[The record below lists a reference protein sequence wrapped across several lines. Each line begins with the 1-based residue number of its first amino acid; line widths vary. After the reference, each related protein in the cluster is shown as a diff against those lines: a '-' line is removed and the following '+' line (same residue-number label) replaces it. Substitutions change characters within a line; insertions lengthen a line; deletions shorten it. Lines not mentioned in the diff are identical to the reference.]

1 MCNLLACAIE
11 CPDWTEDHAGES
23 LKGENGCI
31 SGRIGTIMVGM
42 RAPHQSVDRLGSR
55 PVEAAVSPPVTHAL
69 PLAAAVDD
77 GDRLVDVVDL
87 LALDA
92 FVTGREPFGR
102 STYLENVR
110 TDAPLT
116 TDDARVVRDAVEED
130 GQGRLSVGEGW
141 TLHVMRWL
149 QSRRARVTVTAITA
163 ELAESVLATAT
174 AGAVEEPTPAPEN
187 VPIGFWHFGAHGPRR
202 VQREIDAALWP
213 EIKPNY
219 ASPVA
224 DTLERL
230 MTLDGSVVNGRLL
243 LLHGEPGTG
252 KTTALRALAQQWR
265 SWCQVD
271 CVLDPERL
279 FSDPAYLMS
288 VALGTGDDDEPRWR
302 LLMLEDCDEL
312 VSGEAKASAGQ
323 SLSRL
328 LNLTDGLLGQGRNAL
343 IAITTNEDL
352 ASLHPAV
359 VRPGRCLAS
368 IEVGRLPYAEAVR
381 WLGTPAGIG
390 PEGATLAELYA
401 LRTGAQPVTV
411 PKTAPTTGMYL

>member
-1 MCNLLACAIE
+1 
-11 CPDWTEDHAGES
+11 
-23 LKGENGCI
+23 
-31 SGRIGTIMVGM
+31 M
-42 RAPHQSVDRLGSR
+42 RTPHQAVDRLAGR
-55 PVEAAVSPPVTHAL
+55 PLDPAAGAVDPAIAAPTSASL
-69 PLAAAVDD
+69 PLSGSVDD

-92 FVTGREPFGR
+92 FVTGREPYGR
-102 STYLENVR
+102 TSYLENVR
-110 TDAPLT
+110 ADAPLT
-116 TDDARVVRDAVEED
+116 TDDARVVRDAQEED
-130 GQGRLSVGEGW
+130 SLGRLSVGEGW
-141 TLHVMRWL
+141 TLHVTRWK
-149 QSRRARVTVTAITA
+149 QSRRARVTVTAVSS
-163 ELAESVLATAT
+163 ELAEAVLATAI
-174 AGAVEEPTPAPEN
+174 AGAVEEPEPAADS
-187 VPIGFWHFGAHGPRR
+187 VPIGFWHFGPHGPRR
-202 VQREIDAALWP
+202 AQREIDAAPWP
-213 EIKPNY
+213 AIRGNY
-219 ASPVA
+219 ADPVA
-224 DTLERL
+224 QTLERL
-230 MTLDGSVVNGRLL
+230 MALDGSTISGRLL

-288 VALGTGDDDEPRWR
+288 VALGSGDDDEPRWR

-368 IEVGRLPYAEAVR
+368 IEVGRLPYAEAAR
-381 WLGTPAGIG
+381 WLGTSTGLG

-401 LRTGAQPVTV
+401 LRTGAEPVTV
-411 PKTAPTTGMYL
+411 PTQAPSTGMYL

>member
-1 MCNLLACAIE
+1 
-11 CPDWTEDHAGES
+11 
-23 LKGENGCI
+23 
-31 SGRIGTIMVGM
+31 M
-42 RAPHQSVDRLGSR
+42 RAPHQSVERLGSR
-55 PVEAAVSPPVTHAL
+55 AVEKTAPTL
-69 PLAAAVDD
+69 PLGGAVDD

-102 STYLENVR
+102 TSYLENVR
-110 TDAPLT
+110 ADAPLT
-116 TDDARVVRDAVEED
+116 TDDARVVRDAAEED
-130 GQGRLSVGEGW
+130 SHGRLSVGEGW
-141 TLHVMRWL
+141 TLHVMRWK
-149 QSRRARVTVTAITA
+149 QSRRARVTVTAVSA
-163 ELAESVLATAT
+163 ELAETVLATAV
-174 AGAVEEPTPAPEN
+174 ANAVEEPEPAAES
-187 VPIGFWHFGAHGPRR
+187 VPIGFWHFAQHGPRR
-202 VQREIDAALWP
+202 VQREIDAAPW
-213 EIKPNY
+213 EKIRANY
-219 ASPVA
+219 AAPVA
-224 DTLERL
+224 ATLEQL
-230 MTLDGSVVNGRLL
+230 MAIDGTDVNGRLL

-279 FSDPAYLMS
+279 FGDPAYLMS
-288 VALGTGDDDEPRWR
+288 VALGSGDDDEPRWR

-312 VSGEAKASAGQ
+312 ISGEAKASAGQ

-368 IEVGRLPYAEAVR
+368 IEVGRLPYAEAVK
-381 WLGTPAGIG
+381 WLGSSGGVGAD
-390 PEGATLAELYA
+390 GATLAELYA
-401 LRTGAQPVTV
+401 LRTGVKPVTV
-411 PKTAPTTGMYL
+411 PSVPSSGGLYL

>member
-1 MCNLLACAIE
+1 ME
-11 CPDWTEDHAGES
+11 P
-23 LKGENGCI
+23 
-31 SGRIGTIMVGM
+31 
-42 RAPHQSVDRLGSR
+42 
-55 PVEAAVSPPVTHAL
+55 AASPPALGAL
-69 PLAAAVDD
+69 PLSGSVDD

-102 STYLENVR
+102 SCYLENVR
-110 TDAPLT
+110 AEAPLT
-116 TDDARVVRDAVEED
+116 TDDARVVRDAVEDD
-130 GQGRLSVGEGW
+130 GQARLSVGEGW
-141 TLHVMRWL
+141 TLHVTRWK
-149 QSRRARVTVTAITA
+149 QSRRARVTVTAISA
-163 ELAESVLATAT
+163 ELAESVLDATT
-174 AGAVEEPTPAPEN
+174 SGAVEEPEPAGDS
-187 VPIGFWHFGAHGPRR
+187 VPIGFWHFGPHGPRR
-202 VQREIDAALWP
+202 VQREIDAAPW
-213 EIKPNY
+213 EKIRANY
-219 ASPVA
+219 AGPVGQ
-224 DTLERL
+224 TLERL

-265 SWCQVD
+265 DWCQVD

-288 VALGTGDDDEPRWR
+288 VALGSGDEDEPRWR

-312 VSGEAKASAGQ
+312 ISGEAKASAGQ

-352 ASLHPAV
+352 ATLHPAV
-359 VRPGRCLAS
+359 IRPGRCLAS
-368 IEVGRLPYAEAVR
+368 IEVGRLPYAEAAA
-381 WLGTPAGIG
+381 WLGSARGIG

-401 LRTGAQPVTV
+401 LKTGAEPVTI
-411 PKTAPTTGMYL
+411 PKTVPTTGMYL

>member
-1 MCNLLACAIE
+1 
-11 CPDWTEDHAGES
+11 
-23 LKGENGCI
+23 
-31 SGRIGTIMVGM
+31 M
-42 RAPHQSVDRLGSR
+42 RTPHQSVDRHAGR
-55 PVEAAVSPPVTHAL
+55 AVEQAVTPPAHVAL
-69 PLAAAVDD
+69 PLSGSVDD

-92 FVTGREPFGR
+92 FVTGREPYGR
-102 STYLENVR
+102 SKYLENVR
-110 TDAPLT
+110 ADAPLA
-116 TDDARVVRDAVEED
+116 TDDARVVRDAVEDD
-130 GQGRLSVGEGW
+130 GQGRLCVGDGW
-141 TLHVMRWL
+141 TLHVTRWK
-149 QSRRARVTVTAITA
+149 QSRRARVTVTAVTA
-163 ELAESVLATAT
+163 ELAESVLDKVTAN
-174 AGAVEEPTPAPEN
+174 AVEEPEPADDS

-202 VQREIDAALWP
+202 VQREIDAAPW
-213 EIKPNY
+213 EKIRANY
-219 ASPVA
+219 ARLVA
-224 DTLERL
+224 QTLERL
-230 MTLDGSVVNGRLL
+230 MALDGSVVNGRLL

-288 VALGTGDDDEPRWR
+288 VALGSGDEEEPRWR

-352 ASLHPAV
+352 ATLHPAV
-359 VRPGRCLAS
+359 IRPGRCLAS
-368 IEVGRLPYAEAVR
+368 IEVGRLPYAEAAA
-381 WLGTPAGIG
+381 WLGSARGIG
-390 PEGATLAELYA
+390 PDGATLAELYA
-401 LRTGAQPVTV
+401 LRTGARPVTV
-411 PKTAPTTGMYL
+411 PTTAPATGMYL

>member
-1 MCNLLACAIE
+1 ME
-11 CPDWTEDHAGES
+11 
-23 LKGENGCI
+23 
-31 SGRIGTIMVGM
+31 VM
-42 RAPHQSVDRLGSR
+42 RTPHQSVDRLASR
-55 PVEAAVSPPVTHAL
+55 PVEAAAGPPAHGPL
-69 PLAAAVDD
+69 PLSGAVDD

-102 STYLENVR
+102 TTYLENVR
-110 TDAPLT
+110 ADAPLT
-116 TDDARVVRDAVEED
+116 TDDARVVRDAAEED
-130 GQGRLSVGEGW
+130 SHGRLSVGDGW
-141 TLHVMRWL
+141 TLHVTRWK
-149 QSRRARVTVTAITA
+149 QSRRARVTVTATSA
-163 ELAESVLATAT
+163 ELAETVLATAT
-174 AGAVEEPTPAPEN
+174 ADAVQEPEPAPES

-202 VQREIDAALWP
+202 VQREIDAAPW
-213 EIKPNY
+213 EAIRANY
-219 ASPVA
+219 AGPVA
-224 DTLERL
+224 ETLERL
-230 MTLDGSVVNGRLL
+230 MAVDGTVVNGRLL

-279 FSDPAYLMS
+279 FNDPAYLMS
-288 VALGTGDDDEPRWR
+288 VALGSGDDDEPRWR

-312 VSGEAKASAGQ
+312 ISGEAKASSGQ

-368 IEVGRLPYAEAVR
+368 IEVGRLPYAEAVA
-381 WLGTPAGIG
+381 WLGTPAGVG
-390 PEGATLAELYA
+390 PDGATLAELYA
-401 LRTGAQPVTV
+401 LRTGARPVTV
-411 PKTAPTTGMYL
+411 PTTAPATGMYL

>member
-1 MCNLLACAIE
+1 MA
-11 CPDWTEDHAGES
+11 DH
-23 LKGENGCI
+23 
-31 SGRIGTIMVGM
+31 GTM
-42 RAPHQSVDRLGSR
+42 RTPHQSVDRHAGR
-55 PVEAAVSPPVTHAL
+55 AVEQAAVPPASMTL
-69 PLAAAVDD
+69 PLSGSVDD

-102 STYLENVR
+102 SKYLENVVA
-110 TDAPLT
+110 DAALS
-116 TDDARVVRDAVEED
+116 TDDARVVRDAVEDD
-130 GQGRLSVGEGW
+130 GQGRLCVGDGW
-141 TLHVMRWL
+141 TLHVTRWR
-149 QSRRARVTVTAITA
+149 QSRRARVTVTAVTA
-163 ELAESVLATAT
+163 ELAESVLDKATAD
-174 AGAVEEPTPAPEN
+174 AVEEQAPADDS
-187 VPIGFWHFGAHGPRR
+187 VPIGFWHFGPHGPRR
-202 VQREIDAALWP
+202 VQREIDAAPW
-213 EIKPNY
+213 EKIRGNY
-219 ASPVA
+219 ARPVA
-224 DTLERL
+224 QTLERL
-230 MTLDGSVVNGRLL
+230 MALDGSVVNGRLL

-288 VALGTGDDDEPRWR
+288 VALGGGDEDEPRWR

-359 VRPGRCLAS
+359 IRPGRCLAS
-368 IEVGRLPYAEAVR
+368 IEVGRLPYAEATA
-381 WLGTPAGIG
+381 WLGSARGIG

-411 PKTAPTTGMYL
+411 PTASPATGMYL

>member
-1 MCNLLACAIE
+1 
-11 CPDWTEDHAGES
+11 
-23 LKGENGCI
+23 
-31 SGRIGTIMVGM
+31 M

-55 PVEAAVSPPVTHAL
+55 PVEPAVAALSHSPL
-69 PLAAAVDD
+69 PLAGSVDD

-87 LALDA
+87 LALDP
-92 FVTGREPFGR
+92 FVTGREPYGR
-102 STYLENVR
+102 TSCLENVR
-110 TDAPLT
+110 ADAALT
-116 TDDARVVRDAVEED
+116 TEDARVVRDAVEED
-130 GQGRLSVGEGW
+130 AHGRLSAGEGW
-141 TLHVMRWL
+141 SLHVTRWK
-149 QSRRARVTVTAITA
+149 QSRRARVTVTATSA
-163 ELAESVLATAT
+163 ELAESVLATVV
-174 AGAVEEPTPAPEN
+174 AGAVEEPEPAADS
-187 VPIGFWHFGAHGPRR
+187 VPIGFWHYGPHGPRR
-202 VQREIDAALWP
+202 VQREIDAAPW
-213 EIKPNY
+213 EKISGNY
-219 ASPVA
+219 SGPVA
-224 DTLERL
+224 RTLERL
-230 MTLDGSVVNGRLL
+230 MAIDGTTVNGRLL

-279 FSDPAYLMS
+279 FGDPAYLMS
-288 VALGTGDDDEPRWR
+288 VALGSGDDDEPRWR

-312 VSGEAKASAGQ
+312 ISGEAKATAGQ

-368 IEVGRLPYAEAVR
+368 IEIGRLPYAEATA
-381 WLGTPAGIG
+381 WLGSAKGVG
-390 PEGATLAELYA
+390 PDGATLAELYA

-411 PKTAPTTGMYL
+411 PVVPPATGMYL

>member
-1 MCNLLACAIE
+1 MA
-11 CPDWTEDHAGES
+11 DHR
-23 LKGENGCI
+23 N
-31 SGRIGTIMVGM
+31 M
-42 RAPHQSVDRLGSR
+42 RAPHQSVDRQHAGR
-55 PVEAAVSPPVTHAL
+55 AVEPATSSPAHGTL
-69 PLAAAVDD
+69 PLSGSVDD

-92 FVTGREPFGR
+92 FVTGREPYGR
-102 STYLENVR
+102 SMYLENVR
-110 TDAPLT
+110 ADAPLST
-116 TDDARVVRDAVEED
+116 GDARVVRDAVEDD
-130 GQGRLSVGEGW
+130 GQARLSVGEGW
-141 TLHVMRWL
+141 TLHVTRWK
-149 QSRRARVTVTAITA
+149 QSRRARITVTAVTS
-163 ELAESVLATAT
+163 EMAESVLDTVIDN
-174 AGAVEEPTPAPEN
+174 AVQEPEPASDS
-187 VPIGFWHFGAHGPRR
+187 VPIGFWHFGPHGPRR
-202 VQREIDAALWP
+202 VQREIDAAPWDK
-213 EIKPNY
+213 IQRNY
-219 ASPVA
+219 AKPVA
-224 DTLERL
+224 QTLEKL

-265 SWCQVD
+265 AWCQVD

-288 VALGTGDDDEPRWR
+288 VALGSGDEDEPRWR

-312 VSGEAKASAGQ
+312 INGEAKASAGQ

-352 ASLHPAV
+352 ATLHPAV

-368 IEVGRLPYAEAVR
+368 IEVGRLPYAEASA
-381 WLGTPAGIG
+381 WLGSPRGIG

-401 LRTGAQPVTV
+401 LRTGAHPVTV
-411 PKTAPTTGMYL
+411 PTITPPTGMYL

>member
-1 MCNLLACAIE
+1 
-11 CPDWTEDHAGES
+11 
-23 LKGENGCI
+23 
-31 SGRIGTIMVGM
+31 VGM
-42 RAPHQSVDRLGSR
+42 RAPHQSVDRTGGR
-55 PVEAAVSPPVTHAL
+55 PVEPAAGLPSHHAL
-69 PLAAAVDD
+69 PLAASVDD

-102 STYLENVR
+102 TSYLENVR
-110 TDAPLT
+110 ADAALT

-141 TLHVMRWL
+141 TLHVTRWR
-149 QSRRARVTVTAITA
+149 QSRRARVTVTAVSA
-163 ELAESVLATAT
+163 ELAESVLATAVVN
-174 AGAVEEPTPAPEN
+174 AVEEPQPAPDS
-187 VPIGFWHFGAHGPRR
+187 VPIGFWHFGTHGPRR
-202 VQREIDAALWP
+202 VQREIDAAPWSS
-213 EIKPNY
+213 IRRNY
-219 ASPVA
+219 AGPVA
-224 DTLERL
+224 QTLEKL
-230 MTLDGSVVNGRLL
+230 MAIDGTAVNGRLL

-265 SWCQVD
+265 GWCQVD

-279 FSDPAYLMS
+279 FGDPAYLMS
-288 VALGTGDDDEPRWR
+288 VALGSGDDDEPRWR

-368 IEVGRLPYAEAVR
+368 IEVGRLAYAEAVA

-390 PEGATLAELYA
+390 PDGATLAELYA
-401 LRTGAQPVTV
+401 LKTGAQPVTV
-411 PKTAPTTGMYL
+411 PATAPTTGMYL

>member
-1 MCNLLACAIE
+1 
-11 CPDWTEDHAGES
+11 
-23 LKGENGCI
+23 
-31 SGRIGTIMVGM
+31 M
-42 RAPHQSVDRLGSR
+42 RTPHQSVDRLGSR
-55 PVEAAVSPPVTHAL
+55 PVEQAAGLPSQHTL
-69 PLAAAVDD
+69 PLSGAVDD

-102 STYLENVR
+102 TSYLENVR
-110 TDAPLT
+110 ADAPLT
-116 TDDARVVRDAVEED
+116 TEDARVIRDAVEED

-141 TLHVMRWL
+141 TLHVTRWR
-149 QSRRARVTVTAITA
+149 QSRRARVTVTAISA
-163 ELAESVLATAT
+163 ELAESVLAA
-174 AGAVEEPTPAPEN
+174 AAENAVEEPQPAPDS
-187 VPIGFWHFGAHGPRR
+187 VPIGFWHFGTHGPRR
-202 VQREIDAALWP
+202 VQREIDAAPWP
-213 EIKPNY
+213 KIRANY
-219 ASPVA
+219 ATPVA
-224 DTLERL
+224 QTLEKL
-230 MTLDGSVVNGRLL
+230 MALDGSAVNGRLL

-265 SWCQVD
+265 AWCQVD

-279 FSDPAYLMS
+279 FGDPAYLMS
-288 VALGTGDDDEPRWR
+288 VALGGGDDDEPRWR

-368 IEVGRLPYAEAVR
+368 IEVGRLGYAEAVA
-381 WLGTPAGIG
+381 WLGTSAGVG
-390 PEGATLAELYA
+390 QEGATLAELYA
-401 LRTGAQPVTV
+401 LKTGAQPVTV
-411 PKTAPTTGMYL
+411 PTTSPTTGMYL

>member
-1 MCNLLACAIE
+1 
-11 CPDWTEDHAGES
+11 
-23 LKGENGCI
+23 
-31 SGRIGTIMVGM
+31 M
-42 RAPHQSVDRLGSR
+42 RAPHQSVDRHAGR
-55 PVEAAVSPPVTHAL
+55 PVESAITSPAPVTL
-69 PLAAAVDD
+69 PLSGSVDD

-102 STYLENVR
+102 TKYLENVR
-110 TDAPLT
+110 ADAALT

-130 GQGRLSVGEGW
+130 GQGRLSIGDGW
-141 TLHVMRWL
+141 TLHVTRWK

-163 ELAESVLATAT
+163 ELAETVLDTAT
-174 AGAVEEPTPAPEN
+174 ANAVEEPEPAADS
-187 VPIGFWHFGAHGPRR
+187 VPIGFWHFGPHGPRR
-202 VQREIDAALWP
+202 VQREIDAAPWDK
-213 EIKPNY
+213 IRANY
-219 ASPVA
+219 ARPVA
-224 DTLERL
+224 QTLERL
-230 MTLDGSVVNGRLL
+230 MAIDGSVVNGRLL

-265 SWCQVD
+265 AWCQVD

-279 FSDPAYLMS
+279 FGDPAYLMS
-288 VALGTGDDDEPRWR
+288 VALGSGDEDEPRWR

-312 VSGEAKASAGQ
+312 ISGEAKAAAGQ

-368 IEVGRLPYAEAVR
+368 IEVGRLPYAEATA
-381 WLGTPAGIG
+381 WLGNSRGIG
-390 PEGATLAELYA
+390 PDGATLAELYA
-401 LRTGAQPVTV
+401 LKTGAQPVTV
-411 PKTAPTTGMYL
+411 TAPAPATGMYL

>member
-1 MCNLLACAIE
+1 
-11 CPDWTEDHAGES
+11 
-23 LKGENGCI
+23 
-31 SGRIGTIMVGM
+31 M
-42 RAPHQSVDRLGSR
+42 RTPHQSVDRLAGRAVEPVAAAPAHGS
-55 PVEAAVSPPVTHAL
+55 L
-69 PLAAAVDD
+69 PLSGAVDD
-77 GDRLVDVVDL
+77 GDRLVDIVDL

-102 STYLENVR
+102 TSYLENVR
-110 TDAPLT
+110 ADAALT

-130 GQGRLSVGEGW
+130 AHGRLSAGEGW
-141 TLHVMRWL
+141 TLHVTRWK
-149 QSRRARVTVTAITA
+149 QSRRARVTVTAISA
-163 ELAESVLATAT
+163 ELAESVLAA
-174 AGAVEEPTPAPEN
+174 AIENAVEDPEPAEDS
-187 VPIGFWHFGAHGPRR
+187 VPIGFWHFGPHGPRR
-202 VQREIDAALWP
+202 VQREIDAAPWDK
-213 EIKPNY
+213 IRRNY
-219 ASPVA
+219 SDPVA
-224 DTLERL
+224 RTLERL
-230 MTLDGSVVNGRLL
+230 MAIDGTAVNGRLL

-288 VALGTGDDDEPRWR
+288 VALGSGDDDEPRWR

-312 VSGEAKASAGQ
+312 INGEAKASAGQ
-323 SLSRL
+323 QLSRL

-352 ASLHPAV
+352 TSLHPAV

-368 IEVGRLPYAEAVR
+368 IEVGRLPYGEAVG

-390 PEGATLAELYA
+390 PDGATLAELYA
-401 LRTGAQPVTV
+401 LRTGARPVTV
-411 PKTAPTTGMYL
+411 STPSPATGLYL

>member
-1 MCNLLACAIE
+1 M
-11 CPDWTEDHAGES
+11 
-23 LKGENGCI
+23 
-31 SGRIGTIMVGM
+31 M
-42 RAPHQSVDRLGSR
+42 RTPRQSVDRPGSR
-55 PVEAAVSPPVTHAL
+55 PPEPVVAPPTPARPSLSVAGAL
-69 PLAAAVDD
+69 DD
-77 GDRLVDVVDL
+77 CDRLVDVVDL

-102 STYLENVR
+102 TADLENVR
-110 TDAPLT
+110 ADAALT
-116 TDDARVVRDAVEED
+116 TGDARVVREAVEE
-130 GQGRLSVGEGW
+130 GCHGRLSVGDGW
-141 TLHVMRWL
+141 TLHVSHFK
-149 QSRRARVTVTAITA
+149 QSRRARVTVTAARA
-163 ELAESVLATAT
+163 ELAAAVLAA
-174 AGAVEEPTPAPEN
+174 AVENAVEERVPAADS

-202 VQREIDAALWP
+202 VQREIDAAPWAS
-213 EIKPNY
+213 IRANY
-219 ASPVA
+219 AEPVA
-224 DTLERL
+224 RTLEQL
-230 MTLDGSVVNGRLL
+230 MAVDAGSVTGRLL

-279 FSDPAYLMS
+279 FGDPAYLMS
-288 VALGTGDDDEPRWR
+288 VALGSDDDEPRWR

-312 VSGEAKASAGQ
+312 ISGGAKAAAGQ

-368 IEVGRLPYAEAVR
+368 IEIGRLPYGEAVA
-381 WLGTPAGIG
+381 WLGGAAGVG
-390 PEGATLAELYA
+390 PDGATLAELYA
-401 LRTGAQPVTV
+401 LRTGARPVTV
-411 PKTAPTTGMYL
+411 PAPAPAAGMYL

>member
-1 MCNLLACAIE
+1 
-11 CPDWTEDHAGES
+11 
-23 LKGENGCI
+23 
-31 SGRIGTIMVGM
+31 M
-42 RAPHQSVDRLGSR
+42 RTPHQSVDRLGGR
-55 PVEAAVSPPVTHAL
+55 PVEPAVAL
-69 PLAAAVDD
+69 PAQSGLPLSGSVDD

-102 STYLENVR
+102 TSYLENVHS
-110 TDAPLT
+110 DAALT
-116 TDDARVVRDAVEED
+116 TDDARLVRDAVEED
-130 GQGRLSVGEGW
+130 SHGRLSVGEGW
-141 TLHVMRWL
+141 TLHVTRWR
-149 QSRRARVTVTAITA
+149 QSRRARVTVTAVTA
-163 ELAESVLATAT
+163 ELAESVLATT
-174 AGAVEEPTPAPEN
+174 IENAVEEPAPAADS
-187 VPIGFWHFGAHGPRR
+187 VPIGFWHFGPHGPRR
-202 VQREIDAALWP
+202 VQREIDAAPWDK
-213 EIKPNY
+213 IRANY
-219 ASPVA
+219 AGPVA
-224 DTLERL
+224 RTLEQL
-230 MTLDGSVVNGRLL
+230 MAIDGTVVNGRLL

-288 VALGTGDDDEPRWR
+288 VALGSGDDDEPRWR

-312 VSGEAKASAGQ
+312 ISGEAKASAGQ
-323 SLSRL
+323 QLSRL

-368 IEVGRLPYAEAVR
+368 IEVGRLGYAEAVA
-381 WLGTPAGIG
+381 WLGTSTGIG
-390 PEGATLAELYA
+390 PDGGTLAELYA
-401 LRTGAQPVTV
+401 LKTGAQPVTV
-411 PKTAPTTGMYL
+411 AAPAPATGLYL

>member
-1 MCNLLACAIE
+1 
-11 CPDWTEDHAGES
+11 
-23 LKGENGCI
+23 
-31 SGRIGTIMVGM
+31 M
-42 RAPHQSVDRLGSR
+42 RTPHQSVDRLGSR
-55 PVEAAVSPPVTHAL
+55 PVEAAVTLPAHHAL
-69 PLAAAVDD
+69 PLAASVDD

-102 STYLENVR
+102 SNYLENVR
-110 TDAPLT
+110 ADAPLST
-116 TDDARVVRDAVEED
+116 EDARLVRDAVEED

-141 TLHVMRWL
+141 TLHVTRWRH
-149 QSRRARVTVTAITA
+149 SRRARVTVTAISA
-163 ELAESVLATAT
+163 ELAESVLAAAT
-174 AGAVEEPTPAPEN
+174 AGAVEEPQPAPDS
-187 VPIGFWHFGAHGPRR
+187 VPIGFWHFGTHGPRR
-202 VQREIDAALWP
+202 VQREIDAAPWP
-213 EIKPNY
+213 KIKGNY

-368 IEVGRLPYAEAVR
+368 IEVGRLPYTEAVR
-381 WLGTPAGIG
+381 WLGTSTGIS
-390 PEGATLAELYA
+390 PDGATLAELYA

-411 PKTAPTTGMYL
+411 PTTTPATGMYL

>member
-1 MCNLLACAIE
+1 
-11 CPDWTEDHAGES
+11 
-23 LKGENGCI
+23 
-31 SGRIGTIMVGM
+31 M
-42 RAPHQSVDRLGSR
+42 RAPHQSVDRHAGR
-55 PVEAAVSPPVTHAL
+55 PGEPAAPSVASVPGVL
-69 PLAAAVDD
+69 PLSGSVDD
-77 GDRLVDVVDL
+77 ADRLVDVVDL

-102 STYLENVR
+102 TRYLENVR
-110 TDAPLT
+110 ADAALT
-116 TDDARVVRDAVEED
+116 TDDARLLRDAIEED
-130 GQGRLSVGEGW
+130 SHGRLCVGDGW
-141 TLHVMRWL
+141 TLHVTRWL
-149 QSRRARVTVTAITA
+149 QSRRARVTVTAVTA
-163 ELAESVLATAT
+163 ELAESVLEAATLN
-174 AGAVEEPTPAPEN
+174 AVEEPAPASDS
-187 VPIGFWHFGAHGPRR
+187 VPIGFWHFGPHGPRR
-202 VQREIDAALWP
+202 VQREIDAAPWGK
-213 EIKPNY
+213 ISSNY
-219 ASPVA
+219 AGPVA
-224 DTLERL
+224 ATLERL
-230 MTLDGSVVNGRLL
+230 MELDGSVVNGRLL

-288 VALGTGDDDEPRWR
+288 VALGSDDDEPRWR

-312 VSGEAKASAGQ
+312 VNGEAKASAGQ

-368 IEVGRLPYAEAVR
+368 IEVGRLSYAEAVA
-381 WLGTPAGIG
+381 WLGTSRGIG
-390 PEGATLAELYA
+390 PEGATLAQLYA
-401 LRTGAQPVTV
+401 LKTGAEPVTV
-411 PKTAPTTGMYL
+411 PRPAPATGMYL